1 MQPATDEM
9 LELMF
14 CTCNRKYTIGLCP
27 CIDNSLMFTD
37 TCTEP
42 GGDNTMIVEEAL
54 EMDYVTRAM
63 NNGILSRCS
72 FFFCVNVLYSK

>member
-1 MQPATDEM
+1 M
-9 LELMF
+9 
-14 CTCNRKYTIGLCP
+14 GLCP
-27 CIDNSLMFTD
+27 CIDNSLLFTD

-42 GGDNTMIVEEAL
+42 GRDNTMIVEEAL

-72 FFFCVNVLYSK
+72 FFSVIVLYSK